1 MYVATHSFPPLP
13 ALGVLCCFRYWMSR
27 DQRVSDNWALL
38 KAVELARQ
46 SASYVCVCFT
56 LVPSAHLSEVM
67 GARHTGFML
76 RGLTQVQDKLKRN
89 NVRKGGSEWWWVDV
103 Y

>member
-1 MYVATHSFPPLP
+1 
-13 ALGVLCCFRYWMSR
+13 MSR

-46 SASYVCVCFT
+46 SASYVCVCFA
-56 LVPSAHLSEVM
+56 LVPSVHMSEAM

-76 RGLTQVQDKLKRN
+76 RGLSQVQDKLKRN
-89 NVRKGGSEWWWVDV
+89 DVRTRGECKGKRMMMLFK
-103 Y
+103 